1 MKPAAA
7 EAEHKTAEEFRAM
20 VPKGERPT
28 LKTISRISG
37 LAVATV
43 SRALGDAPDI
53 GSDTK
58 DLVRR
63 IADAI
68 GYVPNR
74 AGVRLRTGRT
84 NVITLVA
91 PAEGDV
97 INNTAKLTNSIA
109 LELRGTRFHLNVLP
123 WFPDEDSLRP
133 IKYIVE
139 TRSADAVIFNM
150 TEPEDQRVDY
160 LLKRRFPFVTH
171 GRTKWRDKHAY
182 YDYDNKTFMQ
192 LALKRL
198 AARGRKNIHVILP
211 PSNQN
216 YAQDMYRGLEETA
229 PLLGVKFRVAQNV
242 DSDKSSDE
250 IRHWIKQRLS
260 QSPGIDAILCSS
272 SKGAIAGLAAIEQQG
287 RVLGDDIDLYSKE
300 VIPVLKMFRKDILV
314 EIEDVS
320 KAGRYM
326 AQAAMQQLM
335 EPDLPLMQHLEVPVE
350 SGGDPKAH

>member
-1 MKPAAA
+1 MKRSAV
-7 EAEHKTAEEFRAM
+7 EADHKTIEELRAM
-20 VPKGERPT
+20 VQPGERPT

-58 DLVRR
+58 ELVRR
-63 IADAI
+63 IADGI

-109 LELRGTRFHLNVLP
+109 LELRGTQFHLNVLP

-160 LLKRRFPFVTH
+160 LLRRSFPFVTH
-171 GRTKWRDKHAY
+171 GRTAWRDKHAY
-182 YDYDNKTFMQ
+182 YDYDNMAFMQ

-198 AARGRKNIHVILP
+198 AARGRRNIHAVLP
-211 PSNQN
+211 PTRQN
-216 YAQDMYRGLEETA
+216 YAQEMLCGLREAA
-229 PLLGVKFRVAQNV
+229 PRYDLQYRVAQNV
-242 DSDKSSDE
+242 NSDKSSDE
-250 IRHWIKQRLS
+250 IRHWVSQRLA
-260 QSPGIDAILCSS
+260 QSPEIDAILCSS
-272 SKGAIAGLAAIEQQG
+272 SKAAIAAFAAIEERG
-287 RVLGDDIDLYSKE
+287 RVLGADIDLYTKE
-300 VIPVLKMFRKDILV
+300 VIPILQMFRKDILV
-314 EIEDVS
+314 EIEDVAD
-320 KAGRYM
+320 AGRYM
-326 AQAAMQQLM
+326 AQAAIRQLLQ
-335 EPDLPLMQHLEVPVE
+335 PDLPLMQYLETPADDADWE
-350 SGGDPKAH
+350 